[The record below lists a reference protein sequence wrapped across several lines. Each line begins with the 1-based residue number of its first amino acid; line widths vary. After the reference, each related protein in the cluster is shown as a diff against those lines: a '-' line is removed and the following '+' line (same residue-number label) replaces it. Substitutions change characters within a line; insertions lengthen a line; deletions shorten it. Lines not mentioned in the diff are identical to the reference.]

1 VGIWLKNSI
10 LAAVIRFANASH
22 KLLEQVI
29 GAAKQMED
37 WQEARRLAE
46 LGTRT
51 AILAHEA
58 ANALNS
64 VYWTAQQVKNI
75 IPAQHH
81 ELTNALMVELHR
93 LKKLLTEF
101 RSLSGSAHLQLTMVQ
116 IPEIVDHILKTQAV
130 AWSQQGIRVIKEF
143 SGDLGLTG
151 DRDKLHQMILN
162 LCRNA
167 VEAMPEGGIVNLK
180 AYTDGDDII
189 LEIRDTGIGIPE
201 GMEIF
206 EPFVTTKS
214 AGSGLG
220 MYVVQQIV
228 LAHRGEIIY
237 RSQERKGTTF
247 RITLPKHAT

>member
-1 VGIWLKNSI
+1 
-10 LAAVIRFANASH
+10 
-22 KLLEQVI
+22 
-29 GAAKQMED
+29 
-37 WQEARRLAE
+37 
-46 LGTRT
+46 
-51 AILAHEA
+51 
-58 ANALNS
+58 
-64 VYWTAQQVKNI
+64 
-75 IPAQHH
+75 
-81 ELTNALMVELHR
+81 
-93 LKKLLTEF
+93 
-101 RSLSGSAHLQLTMVQ
+101 
-116 IPEIVDHILKTQAV
+116 
-130 AWSQQGIRVIKEF
+130 
-143 SGDLGLTG
+143 
-151 DRDKLHQMILN
+151 MILN

-247 RITLPKHAT
+247 RIILPKRAT